1 MADGGYDEFLSI
13 LAAAPSKDDVKKAET
28 SFKARRASLAKHVTN
43 NAEKQTARPKVDRMS
58 SATWHVE
65 PPGELEEKD
74 RVSTVRWDERE
85 GKIKTADGLLV
96 HNNYDGRYGSFVYMT
111 DADFNDA
118 PTVISTNITIHSSVF
133 ERLTLFMAK
142 IAIKTI
148 MTLASVLVQILW
160 VLLLVFAAWIYATL
174 YCRISDW
181 QTHQLANG
189 VIIWDWQTQLA
200 DGVSILNILV
210 TFSHVWYHLTGGS
223 VEGGY

>member
-1 MADGGYDEFLSI
+1 MADDGYDEFLSI

-58 SATWHVE
+58 SVTWHVE

-118 PTVISTNITIHSSVF
+118 PTVISTNITIDSSVY
-133 ERLTLFMAK
+133 ERLTLFVAK
-142 IAIKTI
+142 IAINTI
-148 MTLASVLVQILW
+148 MTLASVLLQILW
-160 VLLLVFAAWIYATL
+160 VLLLVFAA
-174 YCRISDW
+174 
-181 QTHQLANG
+181 
-189 VIIWDWQTQLA
+189 
-200 DGVSILNILV
+200 
-210 TFSHVWYHLTGGS
+210 
-223 VEGGY
+223 